1 MTAPVPVLA
10 LVDLFVQCFTQPGF
24 AHFEHFILAH
34 AALWGAP
41 HCVTETLRLTGWHI
55 IKHWTTPYVF
65 MRSGRW
71 LCRQVSQTLFELIVR
86 LLGIGE
92 ELVLAIDD
100 TLVKK
105 WGRKFF
111 GLGCYPDPT
120 DKNPGASRRRVWG
133 HCWVVLAM
141 LWEKG
146 PGQWFCFPLSALL
159 FVPQRSCPSDWTFMT
174 KIDLAVELLR
184 RLAFAGRK
192 IILVVDNLYA
202 KAQLLGAESDALSLT
217 MVSRLR
223 TNAALY
229 ELPPPRRPGQRGRT
243 AKRGA
248 KVPAA
253 KLWRRRS
260 QRRDLKVHIYGKL
273 VTIRAFVGVVMPSR
287 TLGDAPIQ
295 VVIFPQRARKRRG
308 KSRKFNIF
316 FTTNLALD
324 PVRLLELY
332 AARFKIEDA
341 FDELKTHGGLG
352 DCRQRSFTANKRHV
366 TLCLVAYS
374 LLRVLSLTLRGVEAI
389 EAEPWWHPTGPP
401 SVTRLRRA
409 CAKAF
414 GISCSLHSAPK
425 LKEIHHLKKAA

>member
-1 MTAPVPVLA
+1 MTALDPLLA
-10 LVDLFVQCFTQPGF
+10 LLVEFVQCFTQPGF
-24 AHFEHFILAH
+24 VHFKHFILAH

-41 HCVTETLRLTGWHI
+41 HCVTETLRLTRWHA

-65 MRSGRW
+65 MKSGRW
-71 LCRQVSQTLFELIVR
+71 SCQRVSQALFQLLAR
-86 LLGIGE
+86 FLGIGE
-92 ELVLAIDD
+92 ELVVVIDD

-111 GLGCYPDPT
+111 GLGCYRDPT

-159 FVPQRSCPSDWTFMT
+159 FVPQRLCPSDWTFMT

-202 KAQLLGAESDALSLT
+202 KAQLVSAELDALSMT
-217 MVSRLR
+217 VVSRLR

-229 ELPPPRRPGQRGRT
+229 DPPPPRRPHQRGAP

-248 KVPAA
+248 KVSAA

-260 QRRDLKVHIYGKL
+260 QRRVLMVRIYGKQ
-273 VTIRAFVGVVMPSR
+273 VTIPAFVGVVIPSR
-287 TLGDAPIQ
+287 TFGTLPIR
-295 VVIFPQRARKRRG
+295 VVIFPQRGGRK
-308 KSRKFNIF
+308 KKKKKFNIF
-316 FTTNLALD
+316 FTTALTMTAE
-324 PVRLLELY
+324 RLLELY

-374 LLRVLSLTLRGVEAI
+374 LLRVLSLVLKGAEAI

-414 GISCSLHSAPK
+414 AISFSLHSVPK
-425 LKEIHHLKKAA
+425 VNEIHHLDLAA